1 MVIQRSST
9 VFFMIAVLL
18 YSATIS
24 MAKIQKGSPGCN
36 GGGAEA
42 EKIFQLAR
50 SYESGIRGMPQDDK
64 KAIALY
70 EESMKMGSA
79 KAAINLG
86 TMYRTAM
93 FGQPKRQERLSYMN
107 ALYEYAVKLGCPDGY
122 YFLALLHYKG
132 WGVQE
137 NAQTGEVYL
146 KKAAESGSL
155 AGMTDYGNNLYDD
168 GHQDEGK
175 KWIVRA
181 LEGGFADAG
190 SYLAI
195 IYSFE
200 KNAEKNHYLR
210 EGAKLGSS
218 RCLLSL
224 STIYA
229 QGNDGQEKDEE
240 YAECFRQ
247 LRRQADNDEAP
258 EPIKDFDTL
267 CPPRKVLPFKR

>member
-1 MVIQRSST
+1 
-9 VFFMIAVLL
+9 
-18 YSATIS
+18 

-42 EKIFQLAR
+42 EKLFQLAR

-70 EESMKMGSA
+70 EEAMKMGSA

-93 FGQPKRQERLSYMN
+93 FGQPKRQERLDYMN

-122 YFLALLHYKG
+122 YFLALSYYKG

-155 AGMTDYGNNLYDD
+155 AGMTDYGNNLYRD
-168 GHQDEGK
+168 GHQEEGLFWLVK
-175 KWIVRA
+175 A
-181 LEGGFADAG
+181 LDAGFADAG
-190 SYLAI
+190 SELDT
-195 IYSFE
+195 IYTLRKDSE
-200 KNAEKNHYLR
+200 KKIRYLR
-210 EGAKLGSS
+210 EGAQKGS
-218 RCLLSL
+218 RACLLEL
-224 STIYA
+224 GNIYA
-229 QGNDGQEKDEE
+229 QGNYGQEKDEE
-240 YAECFRQ
+240 YAQCF
-247 LRRQADNDEAP
+247 LDLLDKIDKDEAP